1 MIAMD
6 DIKVEFNG
14 IDLTSYGI
22 WSVSVDGQKPHIFA
36 GSKTISTAR
45 PIYNTRNVVTG
56 MNYEPLSFSLT
67 LAPHDNEWT
76 EQYVNE
82 IYKLF
87 DVRTYKPL
95 RFGDDEMYYNVLPYV
110 GSTSEMMLF
119 AQAKGYVTIPF
130 VCDAGHGW
138 IDREYHYERLHAGR
152 DQAPKI
158 TNPCN
163 ILTFDNTYK
172 VYPYIVIDN
181 IQTSDLSDD
190 AKSTFVS
197 FGLASEIDQYPDNEP
212 KQHWFNLYNF
222 PVTSEIHIDGA
233 NQQIYDITNNINVLE
248 YIKDN
253 SLKKNVI
260 WFPYLLEGEN
270 VIYTRFLDDISVT
283 STYDLHFYLTCP
295 YMK

>member
-6 DIKVEFNG
+6 DVKVEFNG

-36 GSKTISTAR
+36 GSKTITTAR

-56 MNYEPLSFSLT
+56 INYEPLSFSLT

-110 GSTSEMMLF
+110 GSVSEMMLF
-119 AQAKGYVTIPF
+119 AQSQGYVTIPF

-138 IDREYHYERLHAGR
+138 IDREYYFERGHEIGQLST
-152 DQAPKI
+152 PWYVE
-158 TNPCN
+158 NPCN
-163 ILTFDNTYK
+163 VKTFDGSYRVK
-172 VYPYIVIDN
+172 PYIVIDS
-181 IQTSDLSDD
+181 ISDYSPNPEHK
-190 AKSTFVS
+190 AFIS
-197 FGLASEIDQYPDNEP
+197 FGLASDIDGSLGDDG
-212 KQHWFNLYNF
+212 WFNLRDI
-222 PVTSEIHIDGA
+222 PATTEQIIIDGA
-233 NQQIYDITNNINVLE
+233 NCQIYDTTNNLNLLEHIRDNDYNV
-248 YIKDN
+248 K
-253 SLKKNVI
+253 I
-260 WFPYLLEGEN
+260 WFPYLEQGKN
-270 VIYTRFLDDISVT
+270 TIYHRTLVEQGMISN
-283 STYDLHFYLTCP
+283 YNIHFYLTCP